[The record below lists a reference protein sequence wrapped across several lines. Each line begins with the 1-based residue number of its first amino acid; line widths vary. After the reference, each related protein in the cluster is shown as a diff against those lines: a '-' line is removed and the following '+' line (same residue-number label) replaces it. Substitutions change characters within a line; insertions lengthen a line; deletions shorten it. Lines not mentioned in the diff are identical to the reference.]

1 MRMEFIDDGQ
11 MRIQTVQRRA
21 LRRLCLKR
29 APGAR
34 HVERIRKHLKAEALP
49 KRQIHLGHAL
59 RVPEDDLRLIA
70 RRRKGIHLGA
80 GLVISHKAIERYAAR
95 QTTFPVS
102 ASHFDVDASESAP
115 AVFSSPPPE
124 RRGQDKCLPGLKI
137 DALTGELPFRMG
149 QEFDKPT
156 HP

>member
-34 HVERIRKHLKAEALP
+34 HVESIRKHLKAEALP

-80 GLVISHKAIERYAAR
+80 GLVIRHKAIERYAAR

-102 ASHFDVDASESAP
+102 ARDLKVDAPKPPAVLSAP
-115 AVFSSPPPE
+115 PTE
-124 RRGQDKCLPGLKI
+124 CRRQDEHLPGLKI
-137 DALTGELPFRMG
+137 DALTGEFPFRMG
-149 QEFDKPT
+149 QEFNKAA
-156 HP
+156 HS